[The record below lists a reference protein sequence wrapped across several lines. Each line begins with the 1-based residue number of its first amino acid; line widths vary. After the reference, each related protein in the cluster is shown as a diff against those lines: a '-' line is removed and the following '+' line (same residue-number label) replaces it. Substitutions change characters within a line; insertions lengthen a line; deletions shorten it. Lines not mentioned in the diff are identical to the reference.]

1 MTFENRETVD
11 KRNER
16 HNSNYPNL
24 SPFDKTYLHS
34 KLLLSTGY
42 LALTKE
48 DKRSQERP
56 SCREMI
62 GEKEKAII

>member
-1 MTFENRETVD
+1 MKTERLGIREMNDTIVTILIFH
-11 KRNER
+11 RSE
-16 HNSNYPNL
+16 
-24 SPFDKTYLHS
+24 KTYLHS

-42 LALTKE
+42 FPLTKE